1 MSDNKLKVLRQIKRK
16 ISNLESKVNIVIG
29 ITVLLII
36 INLLRG
42 IYDK

>member
-29 ITVLLII
+29 LSLIHI
-36 INLLRG
+36 
-42 IYDK
+42 